1 MSNYLAIATVTA
13 ALQRLLQ
20 SSIQADVEGARVTTV
35 RPENLGAGTPEVGVN
50 LFLYQVTQN
59 PVWGNSNVPGRQRRG
74 EATRQSQTPL
84 DLHYLIS
91 FYGNDV
97 EMESQ
102 RLLGSAI
109 RTLDDS
115 SILTR
120 DLLRETINDSNFRFL
135 AESDLADQ
143 TEKIQISQIDLEL
156 DELTSLWSSFFQ
168 SPYMLSCTY
177 KISVL
182 LLDGSTPSRR
192 ALPVRDRQVAASPFS
207 IQPVI
212 EQIISESGRYQP
224 ITRESVLLVRGS
236 QLQSGNTQVR
246 IGSALIA
253 PLSVTATQVRL
264 ALSALPIEALRAGVQ
279 GLRIVHCREESLA
292 GQAGR
297 QNRSTAI
304 ATQKIVESNVEAF
317 ILRPELIE
325 ISVTEITSS
334 DDEFRSVDVLLTA
347 DLSIAPDQRVVLALN
362 QRHVSEPNDYLFE
375 AEPRAENTDRVTVRI
390 RNIFPG
396 EYLARLIVDGAESLL
411 EIDTNPNSPTYEQY
425 INPLLVLQ

>member
-74 EATRQSQTPL
+74 ETTRQSQTPI

-91 FYGNDV
+91 LYGNDV

-102 RLLGSAI
+102 RLLGSVI
-109 RTLDDS
+109 RTLDDR

-168 SPYMLSCTY
+168 SPYVLSCTY

-182 LLDGSTPSRR
+182 LLDGTTPSRR
-192 ALPVRDRQVAASPFS
+192 ALPVRDRQVAVSPFG

-224 ITRESVLLVRGS
+224 ITRESVLLVRGA
-236 QLQSGNTQVR
+236 QLQSSNTQVR
-246 IGSALIA
+246 IGSALVA
-253 PLSVTATQVRL
+253 PLSVAPTLARV
-264 ALSALPIEALRAGVQ
+264 ALSSLPIEALRAGVQ
-279 GLRIVHCREESLA
+279 GLRIVHCREESPA
-292 GQAGR
+292 ER
-297 QNRSTAI
+297 KNRSTAI
-304 ATQKIVESNVEAF
+304 ATQTIVESNVEAF

-325 ISVTEITSS
+325 IRFTNVISS
-334 DDEFRSVDVLLTA
+334 DDDLRSVDVLLTA
-347 DLSIAPDQRVVLALN
+347 DLPIAPNQRVVLALN
-362 QRHVSEPNDYLFE
+362 QRQVSEPNDYLFE
-375 AEPRAENTDRVTVRI
+375 AEPHDENTDRVTVQI
-390 RNIFPG
+390 RNISPG
-396 EYLARLIVDGAESLL
+396 EYLVRLIVDGAESLL

-425 INPLLVLQ
+425 INPLLVLP